1 MRLIRRVSIARVSVV
16 LSGSIVI
23 VIARYETKRNAD
35 RTVRLSYE
43 LFQQGQRPTLEDIM
57 QRFGGELK
65 QTSACKDFGCGFEVV
80 VSNGLLA
87 RLHLAKLTTLT
98 SEFWVR
104 DGLVDENVIE
114 FWTIR
119 ENGQMIL
126 EYTDAKYCN
135 ACNDLSSGNSI
146 NIDLGSQSIRKRGA
160 FGLNTNCLLSVRGCA
175 AAAELLPT
183 IQRD

>member
-1 MRLIRRVSIARVSVV
+1 
-16 LSGSIVI
+16 
-23 VIARYETKRNAD
+23 
-35 RTVRLSYE
+35 
-43 LFQQGQRPTLEDIM
+43 
-57 QRFGGELK
+57 
-65 QTSACKDFGCGFEVV
+65 
-80 VSNGLLA
+80 
-87 RLHLAKLTTLT
+87 
-98 SEFWVR
+98 
-104 DGLVDENVIE
+104 LVDENVIE

-126 EYTDAKYCN
+126 AYTDAKYCN
-135 ACNDLSSGNSI
+135 ACNDFSSGNSI